1 MISIA
6 VLLSMIFAFVFSQS
20 DVNYYINCPIK
31 KTHSYDTMAEAVEAA
46 KHDGFDHNHFYI
58 CGDCP
63 VEENL
68 DLTYRAKVFGYDPT
82 KDKDFDSNH
91 TIIRTNRWSPV
102 SKVNDQWTAEAKK
115 RFVGMH
121 DLADSLATEALG
133 RFIIAPGLTINFHGL
148 TQLSKVAFIPN
159 STVGFSVNFLDKKN
173 PIGVFN
179 CGFGSF
185 SSIAYNK
192 ISFAGTELKIYDT
205 FLAVNEFSA
214 SPKSLLVS
222 GSIFSLGVGGNGNN
236 PIVFAN
242 STETSIT
249 SSYFTSDFPND
260 VGFVAINLK
269 MRDNNWFGTS
279 VRFYGQTKQ
288 IDLSNEFGYTF

>member
-1 MISIA
+1 LKLLNTMDSITTTFTFVEIVPLKKTSTSHTEQKFLAMIQRKTRISIQTTPSFVQIVG
-6 VLLSMIFAFVFSQS
+6 VLFPKST
-20 DVNYYINCPIK
+20 INGQQK
-31 KTHSYDTMAEAVEAA
+31 
-46 KHDGFDHNHFYI
+46 
-58 CGDCP
+58 
-63 VEENL
+63 
-68 DLTYRAKVFGYDPT
+68 
-82 KDKDFDSNH
+82 
-91 TIIRTNRWSPV
+91 
-102 SKVNDQWTAEAKK
+102 QKK